1 MIQFNINKKVSVLL
15 AVALGFVSLG
25 NAQQALTLAAAKDFA
40 VKNAFQVKSKN
51 LDAQSAKLQT
61 EELLAIGLPQ
71 INGSIQYQ
79 NFIDR
84 PTSIL
89 PGDFFGMPGQNV
101 AVQFGVPQTLTA
113 GINASQLLFDG
124 SWLVG
129 LQASKAYAALQNKN
143 IIKSEIDVKRAT
155 EEAYHLAVIAE
166 ESIALLTASR
176 DLLATTL
183 DHTKALQ
190 KEGFVE
196 TQDVEQLT
204 LSLNELEARIRVA
217 QTQALIAKTLL
228 KFTIGM
234 NVEEEITLADNSKT
248 ILESFNAQLVQ
259 TSFNADNLIDN
270 QIIKDGLALQKL
282 SVKNQQA
289 RLLPNMAAFYSLQR
303 QAQRQEFNFFNGNE
317 AWYPTQLWGL
327 SMNIPI
333 VSGGSK
339 MKGIEKAQVEV
350 KRMEETLAFST
361 NGAKLEYQVGMA
373 EYMNATQ
380 NVELAM
386 QSYALASSILEKT
399 QIKFDQGT
407 SSSFELSRQTSQLLQ
422 AQVTLIQARLSLMNA
437 QTRLSK
443 SLNAL

>member
-25 NAQQALTLAAAKDFA
+25 NAQQSLTLAAAKEYA
-40 VKNAFQVKSKN
+40 MKNAFEVKSKN
-51 LDAQSAKLQT
+51 FDSESAKLRT
-61 EELLAIGLPQ
+61 EELIAIGIPQ
-71 INGSIQYQ
+71 ISGNIQYQ

-129 LQASKAYAALQNKN
+129 LQASKAYAALQSKN
-143 IIKSEIDVKRAT
+143 IIKSEIEVKRAT
-155 EEAYHLAVIAE
+155 EEAYHLAVIAQ

-176 DLLATTL
+176 DLLAETL
-183 DHTKALQ
+183 DHTKAL
-190 KEGFVE
+190 KSEGFVE
-196 TQDVEQLT
+196 TQDVEQIT

-234 NVEEEITLADNSKT
+234 NVDEEISLADDSRS
-248 ILESFNAQLVQ
+248 ILESFNTQLVQ
-259 TSFNADNLIDN
+259 TTFNAENLIDN
-270 QIIKDGLALQKL
+270 QIIKEGLSLQKL
-282 SVKNQQA
+282 SVKNEQA
-289 RLLPNMAAFYSLQR
+289 GLLPNLAAFYSVQR
-303 QAQRQEFNFFNGNE
+303 QAQRQEFNFLDGNE
-317 AWYPTQLWGL
+317 PWYPTQLWGL
-327 SMNIPI
+327 SMNVPI
-333 VSGGSK
+333 VSGGGK
-339 MKGIEKAQVEV
+339 MKSIQKAEVEV
-350 KRMEETLAFST
+350 KRMEETLAFS
-361 NGAKLEYQVGMA
+361 NNAAKLEYQVGMA
-373 EYMNATQ
+373 EYMNAAQ
-380 NVELAM
+380 NLDLAM
-386 QSYALASSILEKT
+386 QSYTLASSILEKT

-422 AQVTLIQARLSLMNA
+422 AEVTLIQARLSLMNA

>member
-1 MIQFNINKKVSVLL
+1 MSVLL
-15 AVALGFVSLG
+15 AAVLGFVSLT
-25 NAQQALTLAAAKDFA
+25 NAQQAMTLAAAKDYA
-40 VKNAFQVKSKN
+40 VKNAFQVKSKSF
-51 LDAQSAKLQT
+51 DAQTAKLQT
-61 EELLAIGLPQ
+61 EELIAIGLPQ
-71 INGSIQYQ
+71 VNGSIQYQ

-113 GINASQLLFDG
+113 GISASQLLFDG

-143 IIKSEIDVKRAT
+143 IVKSEIEVKRAT
-155 EEAYHLAVIAE
+155 EEAYHLAVIAQ
-166 ESIALLTASR
+166 ESISLLSASR
-176 DLLATTL
+176 TLLKSTL
-183 DHTKALQ
+183 EHTQALN

-196 TQDVEQLT
+196 TQDVQQLS
-204 LSLNELEARIRVA
+204 LSLNELEARIRNA
-217 QTQALIAKTLL
+217 ETQAKIAKNLL

-234 NVEEEITLADNSKT
+234 NVEEDITLADNSKS
-248 ILESFNAQLVQ
+248 ILESFNAKLVQ
-259 TSFNADNLIDN
+259 TPFNADNLIDN

-289 RLLPNMAAFYSLQR
+289 RLLPNMAAFYSVQR
-303 QAQRQEFNFFNGNE
+303 QAQRQEFNFFDGSQP
-317 AWYPTQLWGL
+317 WYPTQIWGL
-327 SMNIPI
+327 SMNVPI
-333 VSGGSK
+333 LSGGAKS
-339 MKGIEKAQVEV
+339 KGIQKAGVEV

-361 NGAKLEYQVGMA
+361 NAAKLEYQVGMA

-386 QSYALASSILEKT
+386 QSYNLAASILEKT

-422 AQVTLIQARLSLMNA
+422 SQVTLIQARLSLMNA

>member
-1 MIQFNINKKVSVLL
+1 
-15 AVALGFVSLG
+15 
-25 NAQQALTLAAAKDFA
+25 
-40 VKNAFQVKSKN
+40 
-51 LDAQSAKLQT
+51 
-61 EELLAIGLPQ
+61 
-71 INGSIQYQ
+71 
-79 NFIDR
+79 
-84 PTSIL
+84 
-89 PGDFFGMPGQNV
+89 
-101 AVQFGVPQTLTA
+101 VQFGVPQTLTA

-143 IIKSEIDVKRAT
+143 IIKSEIEVKRAT
-155 EEAYHLAVIAE
+155 EEAYHLAVIAQ

-176 DLLATTL
+176 DLLSESL
-183 DHTKALQ
+183 EHTKALK
-190 KEGFVE
+190 KEGFLE
-196 TQDVEQLT
+196 TQDVEQLS

-234 NVEEEITLADNSKT
+234 NVDEEITLADNSAM

-259 TSFNADNLIDN
+259 SPFNAENLIDN
-270 QIIKDGLALQKL
+270 QIIKEGLSLQKL

-289 RLLPNMAAFYSLQR
+289 GLLPNLAAFYSVQR
-303 QAQRQEFNFFNGNE
+303 QAQRQEFNFFDGNE
-317 AWYPTQLWGL
+317 PWYPTQLWGL

-333 VSGGSK
+333 VSGGGK
-339 MKGIEKAQVEV
+339 MKSIQKAEIEV
-350 KRMEETLAFST
+350 KRIEETLAFS
-361 NGAKLEYQVGMA
+361 NNAAKLEYQVGMA

-380 NVELAM
+380 NVDLAT
-386 QSYALASSILEKT
+386 QSYALASSILNKT

-422 AQVTLIQARLSLMNA
+422 AEVSLIQARLSLMNA

>member
-1 MIQFNINKKVSVLL
+1 MIQFNINKKISVLL

-25 NAQQALTLAAAKDFA
+25 TAQQALTLAAAKEFA
-40 VKNAFQVKSKN
+40 LKNAFQVKSKT
-51 LDAQSAKLQT
+51 LDAQTAKLQT

-71 INGSIQYQ
+71 ISGSIQYQ

-183 DHTKALQ
+183 EHTKALQ

-217 QTQALIAKTLL
+217 QTQALVAKTLL

-234 NVEEEITLADNSKT
+234 NVEEEITLADNSKI

-259 TSFNADNLIDN
+259 SPFNPEVLIDN
-270 QIIKDGLALQKL
+270 LIIKDGLALQKL

-289 RLLPNMAAFYSLQR
+289 GLLPNLAGFYSLQR
-303 QAQRQEFNFFNGNE
+303 QAQRQEFNFFDGNE

-333 VSGGSK
+333 VSGGGK
-339 MKGIEKAQVEV
+339 MKSIQKAEVEV

>member
-1 MIQFNINKKVSVLL
+1 MIQFNINKRVGVFL
-15 AVALGFVSLG
+15 ALVLGFVSLG
-25 NAQQALTLAAAKDFA
+25 TAQQALTLAAAKEFA
-40 VKNAFQVKSKN
+40 LKNAFQVKSKT
-51 LDAQSAKLQT
+51 LDSQTAKLQT

-71 INGSIQYQ
+71 ISGSIQYQ

-113 GINASQLLFDG
+113 GISASQLLFDG

-129 LQASKAYAALQNKN
+129 LQASKAYAALQSKN
-143 IIKSEIDVKRAT
+143 IVKSEIEVKRAT
-155 EEAYHLAVIAE
+155 EEAYHLAVIAQ

-176 DLLATTL
+176 DLLASTL
-183 DHTKALQ
+183 EHTKAL
-190 KEGFVE
+190 KAEGFVE

-204 LSLNELEARIRVA
+204 LSLNELEARIRTA

-234 NVEEEITLADNSKT
+234 NVEEEITLVDNSKS
-248 ILESFNAQLVQ
+248 ILDSFNAQILQ
-259 TSFNADNLIDN
+259 TPFSADNLIDN
-270 QIIKDGLALQKL
+270 QIIRDGLALQKL

-289 RLLPNMAAFYSLQR
+289 RLLPNMAAFYSIQK
-303 QAQRQEFNFFNGNE
+303 QAQRQEFNFFKGSE
-317 AWYPTQLWGL
+317 PWYPTQLWGL
-327 SMNIPI
+327 SMNVPI
-333 VSGGSK
+333 VSGGGK
-339 MKGIEKAQVEV
+339 MKSIQKAGVEV

-361 NGAKLEYQVGMA
+361 NAAKLEYQVGMA

-380 NVELAM
+380 NVELAL
-386 QSYALASSILEKT
+386 QSYTLAASILNKT

-422 AQVTLIQARLSLMNA
+422 SQVALIQARLSLMNA

>member
-1 MIQFNINKKVSVLL
+1 MIQFNINKKITALL
-15 AVALGFVSLG
+15 LVVFGFVSLG
-25 NAQQALTLAAAKDFA
+25 TAQQALTLAAAKEFA
-40 VKNAFQVKSKN
+40 VKNAFQVKNKGF
-51 LDAQSAKLQT
+51 DAQTAKLQT
-61 EELLAIGLPQ
+61 DELIAIGLPQ
-71 INGSIQYQ
+71 ISGSVQYQ

-113 GINASQLLFDG
+113 GLNASQLLFDG

-143 IIKSEIDVKRAT
+143 IVKSEIEVKRAT
-155 EEAYHLAVIAE
+155 EEAYHLAVIAQ
-166 ESIALLTASR
+166 ESISLLTASR
-176 DLLATTL
+176 DLLAETL
-183 DHTKALQ
+183 EHTKAL
-190 KEGFVE
+190 KNEGFVE

-234 NVEEEITLADNSKT
+234 NVDEEITLADNSKT
-248 ILESFNAQLVQ
+248 ILDSFNAQLVQ
-259 TSFNADNLIDN
+259 SPFNADVLIDN
-270 QIIKDGLALQKL
+270 LIIKDGLALQKL

-289 RLLPNMAAFYSLQR
+289 RLLPNLAAFYSIQR
-303 QAQRQEFNFFNGNE
+303 QAQRQEFNFLDGNQP
-317 AWYPTQLWGL
+317 WYPTQLWGL
-327 SMNIPI
+327 SMNVPI
-333 VSGGSK
+333 VSGGAKSK
-339 MKGIEKAQVEV
+339 SIQRAGVEV
-350 KRMEETLAFST
+350 KRMEETLAFS
-361 NGAKLEYQVGMA
+361 NNAAKLEYQVGMA

-380 NVELAM
+380 NVDLAM
-386 QSYALASSILEKT
+386 QSFNLATSILNKT

-422 AQVTLIQARLSLMNA
+422 AQVSLIQARLSLMNA

>member
-1 MIQFNINKKVSVLL
+1 MIQFNINKKISVLV

-25 NAQQALTLAAAKDFA
+25 NAQQALTLVGAKEFA

-51 LDAQSAKLQT
+51 LDAQTAKLQT
-61 EELLAIGLPQ
+61 EQLLAIGLPQ
-71 INGSIQYQ
+71 ISGSIQYQ

-155 EEAYHLAVIAE
+155 EEAYHLAVIAQ

-183 DHTKALQ
+183 EHTKAL
-190 KEGFVE
+190 KNEGFVE
-196 TQDVEQLT
+196 TQDVEQLS

-217 QTQALIAKTLL
+217 QTQALVAKSLL

-234 NVEEEITLADNSKT
+234 NVEEEITLLDNSNA

-259 TSFNADNLIDN
+259 TTFNADNLIDN

-289 RLLPNMAAFYSLQR
+289 GLLPNLAAFYSLQR
-303 QAQRQEFNFFNGNE
+303 QAQRQEFNFFDGDE
-317 AWYPTQLWGL
+317 SWYPTQLWGL

-339 MKGIEKAQVEV
+339 MKGIQKAEVEV

-361 NGAKLEYQVGMA
+361 NAAKLEYQVGMA

-380 NVELAM
+380 NVDLAM
-386 QSYALASSILEKT
+386 QSYTLASSILEKT

-422 AQVTLIQARLSLMNA
+422 AQVSLIQARLSLMNA

>member
-1 MIQFNINKKVSVLL
+1 MIQFNINKKIT
-15 AVALGFVSLG
+15 ALFLVVFGFVSLG
-25 NAQQALTLAAAKDFA
+25 TAQQALTLAAAKEFA
-40 VKNAFQVKSKN
+40 VKNAFQVKSKTF
-51 LDAQSAKLQT
+51 DAQTAKLQT
-61 EELLAIGLPQ
+61 EELIAIGLPQ
-71 INGSIQYQ
+71 VNGSIQYQ

-113 GINASQLLFDG
+113 GISASQLLFDG

-143 IIKSEIDVKRAT
+143 IIKSEIEVKRAT
-155 EEAYHLAVIAE
+155 EEAYHLAVIAQ

-176 DLLATTL
+176 DLLAGTL
-183 DHTKALQ
+183 EHTKAL
-190 KEGFVE
+190 KNEGFVE

-234 NVEEEITLADNSKT
+234 NVDEEITLADNSKT
-248 ILESFNAQLVQ
+248 ILDAFNAQLVQ
-259 TSFNADNLIDN
+259 SPFNADVLIDN
-270 QIIKDGLALQKL
+270 LIIKDGLALQKL

-289 RLLPNMAAFYSLQR
+289 KLLPNMATFYSVQK
-303 QAQRQEFNFFNGNE
+303 QAQRQEFNFFDGSKP
-317 AWYPTQLWGL
+317 WYPTQIWGL
-327 SMNIPI
+327 SLNVPLI
-333 VSGGSK
+333 SGGAKSK
-339 MKGIEKAQVEV
+339 SIQRAGVEV
-350 KRMEETLAFST
+350 KRMEETLAFS
-361 NGAKLEYQVGMA
+361 NNAAKLEYQVGMA

-380 NVELAM
+380 NVDLAM
-386 QSYALASSILEKT
+386 QSFNLASSILNKT

-443 SLNAL
+443 SLNVL

>member
-1 MIQFNINKKVSVLL
+1 MIQFNINKKISVLL

-25 NAQQALTLAAAKDFA
+25 NAQQSLTLAAAKEYA
-40 VKNAFQVKSKN
+40 VQNAFQVKSKN
-51 LDAQSAKLQT
+51 FDAQSAKLQT

-71 INGSIQYQ
+71 ISGSIQYQ

-143 IIKSEIDVKRAT
+143 IIKSEIEVKRAT
-155 EEAYHLAVIAE
+155 EEAYHLAVIAQ

-176 DLLATTL
+176 DLLAETL
-183 DHTKALQ
+183 EHTKALK
-190 KEGFVE
+190 KEGFLE
-196 TQDVEQLT
+196 TQDVEQLS

-234 NVEEEITLADNSKT
+234 NVDEEITLADNSAM

-259 TSFNADNLIDN
+259 SPFNAENLIDN
-270 QIIKDGLALQKL
+270 QIIKEGLSLQKL

-289 RLLPNMAAFYSLQR
+289 GLLPNLAAFYSVQR
-303 QAQRQEFNFFNGNE
+303 QAQRQEFNFLDGNE
-317 AWYPTQLWGL
+317 PWYPTQLWGL
-327 SMNIPI
+327 SMNVPI
-333 VSGGSK
+333 VSGGRKTKSIQRA
-339 MKGIEKAQVEV
+339 GVEV
-350 KRMEETLAFST
+350 KRMEETLAYS
-361 NGAKLEYQVGMA
+361 NNAAKLEYQVGMA

-380 NVELAM
+380 NVDLAL
-386 QSYALASSILEKT
+386 QSYTLASSILNKT

-422 AQVTLIQARLSLMNA
+422 AEVSLIQARLSLMNA

>member
-1 MIQFNINKKVSVLL
+1 MIQFNINKKISVLV

-25 NAQQALTLAAAKDFA
+25 NAQQALTLAGAKEFA

-51 LDAQSAKLQT
+51 LDAQTAKLQT
-61 EELLAIGLPQ
+61 EQLLAIGLPQ
-71 INGSIQYQ
+71 ISGSIQYQ

-155 EEAYHLAVIAE
+155 EEAYHLAVIAQ

-183 DHTKALQ
+183 EHTKAL
-190 KEGFVE
+190 KNEGFVE
-196 TQDVEQLT
+196 TQDVEQLS

-217 QTQALIAKTLL
+217 QTQALVAKSLL

-234 NVEEEITLADNSKT
+234 NVEEEITLLDNSNA

-259 TSFNADNLIDN
+259 TTFNADNLIDN

-289 RLLPNMAAFYSLQR
+289 GLLPNLAAFYSLQR
-303 QAQRQEFNFFNGNE
+303 QAQRQEFNFFDGDE
-317 AWYPTQLWGL
+317 SWYPTQLWGL

-339 MKGIEKAQVEV
+339 MKGIQKAEVEV

-361 NGAKLEYQVGMA
+361 NAAKLEYQVGMA

-380 NVELAM
+380 NVDLAM
-386 QSYALASSILEKT
+386 QSYTLASSILEKT

-422 AQVTLIQARLSLMNA
+422 AQVSLIQARLSLMNA

>member
-1 MIQFNINKKVSVLL
+1 MIQFNINKKISVLL
-15 AVALGFVSLG
+15 AVMLGFVSLG
-25 NAQQALTLAAAKDFA
+25 TAQQSLTLAAAKEFA
-40 VKNAFQVKSKN
+40 LKNAFQVKSKT
-51 LDAQSAKLQT
+51 LDAQSAKLQAD
-61 EELLAIGLPQ
+61 ELLAIGLPQ
-71 INGSIQYQ
+71 ISGSVQYQ

-113 GINASQLLFDG
+113 GISASQLLFDG

-143 IIKSEIDVKRAT
+143 IVKSEIEVKRAT
-155 EEAYHLAVIAE
+155 EEAYHLAIIAQE
-166 ESIALLTASR
+166 GISLLTASR
-176 DLLATTL
+176 DLLASTL
-183 DHTKALQ
+183 EHTKAL
-190 KEGFVE
+190 KTEGFVE

-204 LSLNELEARIRVA
+204 LSLNELEARIRTA
-217 QTQALIAKTLL
+217 ETQAMIAKTLL

-234 NVEEEITLADNSKT
+234 NVEEEITLADDSKT
-248 ILESFNAQLVQ
+248 ILDSFNAQMLQ
-259 TSFNADNLIDN
+259 TPFNADNLIDN

-289 RLLPNMAAFYSLQR
+289 RLLPNMAAFYSVQK
-303 QAQRQEFNFFNGNE
+303 QAQRQEFNFFDGSKP
-317 AWYPTQLWGL
+317 WYPTQIWGL
-327 SMNIPI
+327 SMNVPI
-333 VSGGSK
+333 ISGGGK
-339 MKGIEKAQVEV
+339 MKSIQKAGVEV

-361 NGAKLEYQVGMA
+361 NAAKLEYQVGMA

-386 QSYALASSILEKT
+386 QSYNLAASILEKT

>member
-1 MIQFNINKKVSVLL
+1 MIQFNINKKISVLL

-25 NAQQALTLAAAKDFA
+25 SAQQALTLSAAKEFA
-40 VKNAFQVKSKN
+40 LKNAFQVKNKT
-51 LDAQSAKLQT
+51 LDAQTAKLQT

-71 INGSIQYQ
+71 ISGSIQYQ

-89 PGDFFGMPGQNV
+89 PGDFFGRPGQNV

-113 GINASQLLFDG
+113 GISASQLLFDG

-129 LQASKAYAALQNKN
+129 LQASKAYAALQSKN
-143 IIKSEIDVKRAT
+143 IVKSEIEVKRAT
-155 EEAYHLAVIAE
+155 EEAYHLAVIAQ

-176 DLLATTL
+176 DLLASTL
-183 DHTKALQ
+183 EHTKAL
-190 KEGFVE
+190 KTEGFVE

-204 LSLNELEARIRVA
+204 LSLNELEARIRTA
-217 QTQALIAKTLL
+217 EMQAVIAKTLL

-234 NVEEEITLADNSKT
+234 NVEEEITLVDNSKT
-248 ILESFNAQLVQ
+248 ILDSFNAQMLQ
-259 TSFNADNLIDN
+259 TPFNADNLIDN
-270 QIIKDGLALQKL
+270 QIIKDGLVLQKL

-289 RLLPNMAAFYSLQR
+289 RLLPNMAAFYSLQK
-303 QAQRQEFNFFNGNE
+303 QAQRQEFNFFQGSQP
-317 AWYPTQLWGL
+317 WYPTQLWGL
-327 SMNIPI
+327 SMNVPI
-333 VSGGSK
+333 VSGGVK
-339 MKGIEKAQVEV
+339 MKSIQKAGVEV

-361 NGAKLEYQVGMA
+361 NAAKLEYQVGMA

-380 NVELAM
+380 NVELAL
-386 QSYALASSILEKT
+386 QSYNLAASILNKT

-422 AQVTLIQARLSLMNA
+422 SQVALIQARLSLMNA

>member
-1 MIQFNINKKVSVLL
+1 MIQFNINKKVSVFL
-15 AVALGFVSLG
+15 AVVLGFVSLG
-25 NAQQALTLAAAKDFA
+25 SAQQALTLVAAKEFA
-40 VKNAFQVKSKN
+40 VKNAFQVKTKT
-51 LDAQSAKLQT
+51 LDAQTAKLQT
-61 EELLAIGLPQ
+61 EELIASGLPQ
-71 INGSIQYQ
+71 ISGSIQYQ

-183 DHTKALQ
+183 EHTKALQ

-217 QTQALIAKTLL
+217 QTQALVAKTLL

-234 NVEEEITLADNSKT
+234 NVEEEITLADNSKI

-259 TSFNADNLIDN
+259 SPFNPEVLIDN
-270 QIIKDGLALQKL
+270 LIIKDGLALQKL

-289 RLLPNMAAFYSLQR
+289 GLLPNLAGFYSLQR
-303 QAQRQEFNFFNGNE
+303 QAQRQEFNFFDGNE

-333 VSGGSK
+333 VSGGRK
-339 MKGIEKAQVEV
+339 MKSIQKAEVEV

>member
-1 MIQFNINKKVSVLL
+1 MIQFNINKKVSMLL
-15 AVALGFVSLG
+15 AVALGFVSIG
-25 NAQQALTLAAAKDFA
+25 TAQQALTLSAAKEFA
-40 VKNAFQVKSKN
+40 MKNAFQVKSKA
-51 LDAQSAKLQT
+51 LDAETAKLQT
-61 EELLAIGLPQ
+61 EELIGIGLPQ
-71 INGSIQYQ
+71 ISGSLQYQ

-113 GINASQLLFDG
+113 GITASQLLFDG
-124 SWLVG
+124 SWLIG

-143 IIKSEIDVKRAT
+143 IIKSEIEVKRAT
-155 EEAYHLAVIAE
+155 EEAYHLAVIAQ
-166 ESIALLTASR
+166 ESISLLTASR
-176 DLLATTL
+176 DLLKNTL
-183 DHTKALQ
+183 DHTIAL
-190 KEGFVE
+190 KNEGFVE

-204 LSLNELEARIRVA
+204 LSLNELEARIRNA
-217 QTQALIAKTLL
+217 ETQAKIAKTLL

-234 NVEEEITLADNSKT
+234 DVEEEITIADNSKT
-248 ILESFNAQLVQ
+248 ILDSFNAQLVQ
-259 TSFNADNLIDN
+259 SPFNADNLIDN

-282 SVKNQQA
+282 NVKNQQA
-289 RLLPNMAAFYSLQR
+289 RLLPNMAAFYSAQK
-303 QAQRQEFNFFNGNE
+303 QAQRQEFNFFDGSQP
-317 AWYPTQLWGL
+317 WYPTQIWGL
-327 SMNIPI
+327 SMNIPLI
-333 VSGGSK
+333 SGGSK
-339 MKGIEKAQVEV
+339 MKSIQRAGVEV

-361 NGAKLEYQVGMA
+361 NAAKLEYQVGMA

-380 NVELAM
+380 NVDLAM
-386 QSYALASSILEKT
+386 QSYNLAASILAKT

>member
-1 MIQFNINKKVSVLL
+1 MIQFNINKKISVLL
-15 AVALGFVSLG
+15 AVAFGFVSFG
-25 NAQQALTLAAAKDFA
+25 NAQQALTLAAAKEYA
-40 VKNAFQVKSKN
+40 VQNAFQVKSKN
-51 LDAQSAKLQT
+51 FDAQSAKLQT
-61 EELLAIGLPQ
+61 EELIASGLPQ
-71 INGSIQYQ
+71 ISGSIQYQ

-143 IIKSEIDVKRAT
+143 IIKSEIEVKRAT
-155 EEAYHLAVIAE
+155 EEAYHLAVIAQ

-176 DLLATTL
+176 DLLAETL
-183 DHTKALQ
+183 EHTKALK
-190 KEGFVE
+190 KEGFLE
-196 TQDVEQLT
+196 TQDVEQLS

-234 NVEEEITLADNSKT
+234 NVDEEITLADNSAM

-259 TSFNADNLIDN
+259 SPFNAENLIDN
-270 QIIKDGLALQKL
+270 QIIKEGLSLQKL

-289 RLLPNMAAFYSLQR
+289 GLLPNLAAFYSVQR
-303 QAQRQEFNFFNGNE
+303 QAQRQEFNFLDGNE
-317 AWYPTQLWGL
+317 PWYPTQLWGL
-327 SMNIPI
+327 SMNVPI
-333 VSGGSK
+333 VSGGR
-339 MKGIEKAQVEV
+339 KAKSIQRAGVEV
-350 KRMEETLAFST
+350 KRMEETLAYS
-361 NGAKLEYQVGMA
+361 NNAAKLEYQVGMA

-380 NVELAM
+380 NVDLAL
-386 QSYALASSILEKT
+386 QSYTLASSILNKT

-422 AQVTLIQARLSLMNA
+422 AEVSLIQARLSLMNA

>member
-25 NAQQALTLAAAKDFA
+25 TAQQALTLSAAKEYA
-40 VKNAFQVKSKN
+40 VKNAFQVKSKSF
-51 LDAQSAKLQT
+51 DAQAAKLQT
-61 EELLAIGLPQ
+61 DELIAIGLPQ

-143 IIKSEIDVKRAT
+143 IAKSEIEVKRAT
-155 EEAYHLAVIAE
+155 EEAYHLAVIAQ

-176 DLLATTL
+176 DLLKSTL
-183 DHTKALQ
+183 EHTQALK

-196 TQDVEQLT
+196 AQDVEQLS
-204 LSLNELEARIRVA
+204 LSLNELEARIRNA
-217 QTQALIAKTLL
+217 ETQAKIAKNLL

-234 NVEEEITLADNSKT
+234 NIDEEITLADNSKT
-248 ILESFNAQLVQ
+248 ILDSFNAQLVQ
-259 TSFNADNLIDN
+259 SPFNADNLIDN

-289 RLLPNMAAFYSLQR
+289 RLLPNMAAFYSVQR
-303 QAQRQEFNFFNGNE
+303 QAQRQEFNFFDGSQP
-317 AWYPTQLWGL
+317 WYPTQIWGL
-327 SMNIPI
+327 SMNVPI
-333 VSGGSK
+333 LSGGAK
-339 MKGIEKAQVEV
+339 MKGIQKAGVEV
-350 KRMEETLAFST
+350 KRMEETLSFST
-361 NGAKLEYQVGMA
+361 NAAKLEYQVGMA
-373 EYMNATQ
+373 EYLNAAQ
-380 NVELAM
+380 NVDLAM
-386 QSYALASSILEKT
+386 QSYNLATSILEKT

-407 SSSFELSRQTSQLLQ
+407 SSSFELSRQTSQMLQ

>member
-1 MIQFNINKKVSVLL
+1 MIQFNINKKLSALL
-15 AVALGFVSLG
+15 FLALGFVSLG
-25 NAQQALTLAAAKDFA
+25 NAQQALTLAAAKEYA
-40 VKNAFQVKSKN
+40 VQNAFQVKSKN
-51 LDAQSAKLQT
+51 FDAQSAKLQT
-61 EELLAIGLPQ
+61 EELIAIGLPQ
-71 INGSIQYQ
+71 ISGSIQYQ

-143 IIKSEIDVKRAT
+143 IIKSEIEVKRAT
-155 EEAYHLAVIAE
+155 EEAYHLAVIAQ

-176 DLLATTL
+176 DLLAETL
-183 DHTKALQ
+183 EHTKALK
-190 KEGFVE
+190 KEGFLE
-196 TQDVEQLT
+196 TQDVEQLS

-234 NVEEEITLADNSKT
+234 NVDEEITLADNSAM

-259 TSFNADNLIDN
+259 SPFNAENLIDN
-270 QIIKDGLALQKL
+270 QIIKEGLSLQKL

-289 RLLPNMAAFYSLQR
+289 GLLPNLAAFYSVQR
-303 QAQRQEFNFFNGNE
+303 QAQRQEFNFFDGNE
-317 AWYPTQLWGL
+317 PWYPTQLWGL

-333 VSGGSK
+333 VSGGGK
-339 MKGIEKAQVEV
+339 MKSIQKAEIEV
-350 KRMEETLAFST
+350 KRIEETLAFS
-361 NGAKLEYQVGMA
+361 NNAAKLEYQVGMA

-380 NVELAM
+380 NVDLAT
-386 QSYALASSILEKT
+386 QSYALASSILNKT

-422 AQVTLIQARLSLMNA
+422 AEVSLIQARLSLMNA

>member
-1 MIQFNINKKVSVLL
+1 MIQFNINKKISVLL

-25 NAQQALTLAAAKDFA
+25 SAQQALTLAAAKEFA
-40 VKNAFQVKSKN
+40 VKNGFQVKSKT
-51 LDAQSAKLQT
+51 LDAQTAKLQT

-71 INGSIQYQ
+71 ISGSIQYQ

-89 PGDFFGMPGQNV
+89 PGDFFGRPGQNV

-129 LQASKAYAALQNKN
+129 LQASKAYAALQSKN
-143 IIKSEIDVKRAT
+143 IVKSEIEVKRAT
-155 EEAYHLAVIAE
+155 EEAYHLAVIAQ

-176 DLLATTL
+176 DLLASTL
-183 DHTKALQ
+183 EHTKAL
-190 KEGFVE
+190 KTEGFVE

-234 NVEEEITLADNSKT
+234 NVEEDITLVDNSKT
-248 ILESFNAQLVQ
+248 ILDSFNAQMLQ
-259 TSFNADNLIDN
+259 TPFNADNLIDN

-289 RLLPNMAAFYSLQR
+289 RLLPNMAAFYSLQK
-303 QAQRQEFNFFNGNE
+303 QAQRQEFNFFQGSQP
-317 AWYPTQLWGL
+317 WYPTQLWGL
-327 SMNIPI
+327 SMNVPI
-333 VSGGSK
+333 VSGGGK
-339 MKGIEKAQVEV
+339 MKSIQKAGVEV

-361 NGAKLEYQVGMA
+361 NAAKLEYQVGMA

-380 NVELAM
+380 NVELAL
-386 QSYALASSILEKT
+386 QSYNLAASILNKT

-422 AQVTLIQARLSLMNA
+422 SQVALIQARLSLMNA

>member
-1 MIQFNINKKVSVLL
+1 MIQLNMNKKVGVLL
-15 AVALGFVSLG
+15 AVTLGIVSLA
-25 NAQQALTLAAAKDFA
+25 NAQQALTLAAAKEFA
-40 VKNAFQVKSKN
+40 VKNAFQVKSK
-51 LDAQSAKLQT
+51 DFDSQVAKFQT
-61 EELLAIGLPQ
+61 EELIAIGLPQ
-71 INGSIQYQ
+71 ISGSIQYQ

-129 LQASKAYAALQNKN
+129 LQASKAYAALQSKN
-143 IIKSEIDVKRAT
+143 IIKSEIEVKRAT
-155 EEAYHLAVIAE
+155 EEAYHLAVIAQ

-176 DLLATTL
+176 DLLTGTL
-183 DHTKALQ
+183 EHTKAL
-190 KEGFVE
+190 KNEGFVE

-204 LSLNELEARIRVA
+204 LSLNELEARIRNA
-217 QTQALIAKTLL
+217 ETQAKIAKTLL

-234 NVEEEITLADNSKT
+234 NVEEEITLADNSKS
-248 ILESFNAQLVQ
+248 LLDSFNAQMLQ
-259 TSFNADNLIDN
+259 TSFNADYLIDN

-282 SVKNQQA
+282 NVRNQQA
-289 RLLPNMAAFYSLQR
+289 RLLPNMAAFYSAQK
-303 QAQRQEFNFFNGNE
+303 QAQRQEFSFLDGSQP
-317 AWYPTQLWGL
+317 WYPTQIWGL
-327 SMNIPI
+327 SMNVPI
-333 VSGGSK
+333 VSGGGK
-339 MKGIEKAQVEV
+339 MKSIQKARVEV

-361 NGAKLEYQVGMA
+361 NAAKLEYQVGMA

-380 NVELAM
+380 NVDLAI
-386 QSYALASSILEKT
+386 QSYNLASSILEKT

-422 AQVTLIQARLSLMNA
+422 AQVSLIQARLSLMNA

>member
-1 MIQFNINKKVSVLL
+1 MIQFNINKKLSALL
-15 AVALGFVSLG
+15 FLALGFIAIG
-25 NAQQALTLAAAKDFA
+25 NAQQALTLAAAKEFA
-40 VKNAFQVKSKN
+40 VKNAFQVKSKSF
-51 LDAQSAKLQT
+51 DEQSAKLQT
-61 EELLAIGLPQ
+61 QELIAIGLPQ
-71 INGSIQYQ
+71 ISGSIQYQ

-155 EEAYHLAVIAE
+155 EEAYHYAVIAQ

-176 DLLATTL
+176 DLLAVTL
-183 DHTKALQ
+183 EQTVALK

-217 QTQALIAKTLL
+217 QTQALIAKSLL

-234 NVEEEITLADNSKT
+234 NVDEEITLADDSKM
-248 ILESFNAQLVQ
+248 ILDSFNMQLLQ
-259 TSFNADNLIDN
+259 STFNADNLIDN
-270 QIIKDGLALQKL
+270 QIIKDGLVLQKL
-282 SVKNQQA
+282 SVKNEQA
-289 RLLPNMAAFYSLQR
+289 GLLPNLAAFYSVQR
-303 QAQRQEFNFFNGNE
+303 QAQRQEFNFLDGNE
-317 AWYPTQLWGL
+317 SWYPTQLWGL

-333 VSGGSK
+333 VSGGGK
-339 MKGIEKAQVEV
+339 MKSIQRAEVEV

-361 NGAKLEYQVGMA
+361 NAAKLEYQVGMA

-386 QSYALASSILEKT
+386 QSYTLASSILQKT
-399 QIKFDQGT
+399 QVKFDQGT

-422 AQVTLIQARLSLMNA
+422 AQVSLIQARLSLMNA

>member
-1 MIQFNINKKVSVLL
+1 MIHFNINKKISALLVL
-15 AVALGFVSLG
+15 VLGFVSIG
-25 NAQQALTLAAAKDFA
+25 NTQQALTLAAAKEYA
-40 VKNAFQVKSKN
+40 LQNAFQVKSTG
-51 LDAQSAKLQT
+51 LDAKSAKLQT

-71 INGSIQYQ
+71 ISGSVQYQ

-155 EEAYHLAVIAE
+155 EEAYHYAVIAQ

-176 DLLATTL
+176 DLLQTTL
-183 DHTKALQ
+183 DHTKALN

-217 QTQALIAKTLL
+217 ETQALIAKALL

-234 NVEEEITLADNSKT
+234 NVDENITLADNSKT
-248 ILESFNAQLVQ
+248 ILEAFNAQLIQ
-259 TSFNADNLIDN
+259 TPFNADNLIDS
-270 QIIKDGLALQKL
+270 QIIKEGLSLQKL
-282 SVKNQQA
+282 SVKNKQA
-289 RLLPNMAAFYSLQR
+289 GLLPNLAAFYSIQR
-303 QAQRQEFNFFNGNE
+303 QAQRQEFDFLDGNE
-317 AWYPTQLWGL
+317 PWYPTQLWGL

-333 VSGGSK
+333 VSGGGK
-339 MKGIEKAQVEV
+339 MKTIQRAEVEV
-350 KRMEETLAFST
+350 KRMEETLAFS
-361 NGAKLEYQVGMA
+361 NNAAKLEYQVGMA
-373 EYMNATQ
+373 EYMNAAQ
-380 NVELAM
+380 NVDLAT
-386 QSYALASSILEKT
+386 QSYALAGSILQKT
-399 QIKFDQGT
+399 QVKFDEGT

-422 AQVTLIQARLSLMNA
+422 AQVSLIQARLSLMNA

>member
-1 MIQFNINKKVSVLL
+1 MIQFNINKKLSALL

-25 NAQQALTLAAAKDFA
+25 NAQQALTLAGAKEFA
-40 VKNAFQVKSKN
+40 VKNAFQVKTKG

-61 EELLAIGLPQ
+61 DQLLAIGLPQ
-71 INGSIQYQ
+71 ISGSLQYQ

-129 LQASKAYAALQNKN
+129 LQASRAYAALQNKN

-155 EEAYHLAVIAE
+155 EEAYHLAVIAQ
-166 ESIALLTASR
+166 ESIALLSASR

-183 DHTKALQ
+183 EHTKAL
-190 KEGFVE
+190 KNEGFVE
-196 TQDVEQLT
+196 TQDVEQLS
-204 LSLNELEARIRVA
+204 LSLNELDARIRVA
-217 QTQALIAKTLL
+217 QTQALVAKTLL

-234 NVEEEITLADNSKT
+234 NVDEEITLLDNST
-248 ILESFNAQLVQ
+248 AILESFNAQLVQ
-259 TSFNADNLIDN
+259 TTFNADNLIDN

-289 RLLPNMAAFYSLQR
+289 GLLPNLAGFYSLQR
-303 QAQRQEFNFFNGNE
+303 QAQRQEFNFFDGNE
-317 AWYPTQLWGL
+317 PWYPTQLWGL

-339 MKGIEKAQVEV
+339 MKGIQKAEVEV

-361 NGAKLEYQVGMA
+361 NAAKLEYQVGMA

-380 NVELAM
+380 NVDLAM
-386 QSYALASSILEKT
+386 QSYTLAASILEKT

-422 AQVTLIQARLSLMNA
+422 AQVSLIQARLSLMNA

>member
-1 MIQFNINKKVSVLL
+1 MIQFNINKKLSALL

-25 NAQQALTLAAAKDFA
+25 NAQQALTLAAAKEFA
-40 VKNAFQVKSKN
+40 VKNAFQVKTTN

-61 EELLAIGLPQ
+61 DQLLAIGLPQ

-129 LQASKAYAALQNKN
+129 LQASRAYAALQNKN

-155 EEAYHLAVIAE
+155 EEAYHLAVISQ
-166 ESIALLTASR
+166 ESIALLSASR

-183 DHTKALQ
+183 EQTKAL
-190 KEGFVE
+190 KNEGFVE
-196 TQDVEQLT
+196 TQDVEQLS
-204 LSLNELEARIRVA
+204 LSLNELDARIRVA
-217 QTQALIAKTLL
+217 QTQALVAKTLL

-234 NVEEEITLADNSKT
+234 NVDEEITLLDNSTT
-248 ILESFNAQLVQ
+248 ILESFNTQLVQ
-259 TSFNADNLIDN
+259 TAFNADNLIDN
-270 QIIKDGLALQKL
+270 QIIKEGLALQKL

-289 RLLPNMAAFYSLQR
+289 GLLPNLAGFYSLQR
-303 QAQRQEFNFFNGNE
+303 QAQRQEFNFFDGDE
-317 AWYPTQLWGL
+317 SWYPTQLWGL

-333 VSGGSK
+333 VSGGNK
-339 MKGIEKAQVEV
+339 MKGIQKAEVEV

-361 NGAKLEYQVGMA
+361 NAAKLEYQVGMA

-380 NVELAM
+380 NVDLAM
-386 QSYALASSILEKT
+386 QSYNLASSILQKT

-422 AQVTLIQARLSLMNA
+422 AQVSLIQARLSLMNA

>member
-1 MIQFNINKKVSVLL
+1 MIQFNINKKVSVFL
-15 AVALGFVSLG
+15 AVVLGFVSLG
-25 NAQQALTLAAAKDFA
+25 SAQQALTLVAAKEFA
-40 VKNAFQVKSKN
+40 VKNAFQVKTKT
-51 LDAQSAKLQT
+51 LDAQTAKLQT
-61 EELLAIGLPQ
+61 EELIAIGFPQ
-71 INGSIQYQ
+71 ISGSIQYQ

-183 DHTKALQ
+183 EHTKALQ

-217 QTQALIAKTLL
+217 QTQALVAKTLL

-234 NVEEEITLADNSKT
+234 NVEEEITLADNSKI

-259 TSFNADNLIDN
+259 SPFNPEVLIDN
-270 QIIKDGLALQKL
+270 LIIKDGLALQKL

-289 RLLPNMAAFYSLQR
+289 GLLPNLAGFYSLQR
-303 QAQRQEFNFFNGNE
+303 QAQRQEFNFFDGNE

-333 VSGGSK
+333 VSGGRK
-339 MKGIEKAQVEV
+339 MKSIQKAEVEV

>member
-1 MIQFNINKKVSVLL
+1 MIKFNINKKISILL

-25 NAQQALTLAAAKDFA
+25 NAQQSLTMAAAKEYA
-40 VKNAFQVKSKN
+40 VQNAFQVKSKN
-51 LDAQSAKLQT
+51 FDAQSAKLQT
-61 EELLAIGLPQ
+61 EELIAIGLPQ
-71 INGSIQYQ
+71 ISGSIQYQ

-143 IIKSEIDVKRAT
+143 IIKSEIEVKRAT
-155 EEAYHLAVIAE
+155 EEAYHLAVIAQ

-176 DLLATTL
+176 DLLAGTL
-183 DHTKALQ
+183 EHTKALN
-190 KEGFVE
+190 KEGFLE

-217 QTQALIAKTLL
+217 KTQALIAQTLL

-234 NVEEEITLADNSKT
+234 NVDEEITLADNSAT
-248 ILESFNAQLVQ
+248 ILDSFNAQLVQ
-259 TSFNADNLIDN
+259 SPFNAENLIDN
-270 QIIKDGLALQKL
+270 QIIKEGLSLQKL

-289 RLLPNMAAFYSLQR
+289 GLLPSLAAFYSVQR
-303 QAQRQEFNFFNGNE
+303 QAQRQEFNFLDGNE
-317 AWYPTQLWGL
+317 PWYPTQLWGL
-327 SMNIPI
+327 SMNVPI
-333 VSGGSK
+333 VSGGRKTKSIQRA
-339 MKGIEKAQVEV
+339 GVEV
-350 KRMEETLAFST
+350 KRMEETLAFS
-361 NGAKLEYQVGMA
+361 NNAAKLEYQVGMA

-380 NVELAM
+380 NVDLAT
-386 QSYALASSILEKT
+386 QSYTLASSILNKT

-422 AQVTLIQARLSLMNA
+422 AEVSLIQARLSLMNA

>member
-1 MIQFNINKKVSVLL
+1 MIQFNINKKVSLL
-15 AVALGFVSLG
+15 IAVALGFVSLG
-25 NAQQALTLAAAKDFA
+25 TAQQALTLAAAKEYA
-40 VKNAFQVKSKN
+40 VKNAFQVKSKSF
-51 LDAQSAKLQT
+51 DAQTAKLQT
-61 EELLAIGLPQ
+61 EELIAVGLPQ

-89 PGDFFGMPGQNV
+89 PGDFFGRPGQNV

-113 GINASQLLFDG
+113 GISASQLLFDG
-124 SWLVG
+124 SWLIG

-143 IIKSEIDVKRAT
+143 IAKSEIEVKRAT
-155 EEAYHLAVIAE
+155 EEAYHLAVIAQ

-176 DLLATTL
+176 DLLKSTL
-183 DHTKALQ
+183 DHTQALK

-196 TQDVEQLT
+196 AQDVEQLS
-204 LSLNELEARIRVA
+204 LSLNELEARIRNA
-217 QTQALIAKTLL
+217 ETQAKIAKNLL

-234 NVEEEITLADNSKT
+234 NIDEEITLADNSKT
-248 ILESFNAQLVQ
+248 ILDSFNAQLVQ
-259 TSFNADNLIDN
+259 TPFSADNLIDN
-270 QIIKDGLALQKL
+270 QILKDGLALQKL

-289 RLLPNMAAFYSLQR
+289 RLLPNMAAFYSVQR
-303 QAQRQEFNFFNGNE
+303 QAQRQEFNFFDGSQP
-317 AWYPTQLWGL
+317 WYPTQIWGL
-327 SMNIPI
+327 SMNVPI
-333 VSGGSK
+333 LSGGAK
-339 MKGIEKAQVEV
+339 MKGIQKAGVEV

-361 NGAKLEYQVGMA
+361 NAAKLEYQVGMA
-373 EYMNATQ
+373 EYTNATQ
-380 NVELAM
+380 NVDLAM
-386 QSYALASSILEKT
+386 QSYNLASSILNKT

>member
-1 MIQFNINKKVSVLL
+1 MIQFNINKKISVLL

-25 NAQQALTLAAAKDFA
+25 TAQQALTLAAAKEFA
-40 VKNAFQVKSKN
+40 LKNSFQVKSKT

-71 INGSIQYQ
+71 ISGSIQYQ

-143 IIKSEIDVKRAT
+143 IIKSEIDVKQAT
-155 EEAYHLAVIAE
+155 EEAYHFAVISE

-176 DLLATTL
+176 DLIAQSLE
-183 DHTKALQ
+183 HTKALN
-190 KEGFVE
+190 KEGFLE

-204 LSLNELEARIRVA
+204 LSLYELEGRIRIA
-217 QTQALIAKTLL
+217 EKQALIAKTLL

-234 NVEEEITLADNSKT
+234 NVEEEITLADNSTT

-259 TSFNADNLIDN
+259 SPFNADNLIDN
-270 QIIKDGLALQKL
+270 QIIKEGLALQKL

-289 RLLPNMAAFYSLQR
+289 GLLPNLAAFYSLQR
-303 QAQRQEFNFFNGNE
+303 QAQRQEFNFFDGNE

-327 SMNIPI
+327 SMNIPL
-333 VSGGSK
+333 VSGGGK
-339 MKGIEKAQVEV
+339 MKSIQKAEVEV
-350 KRMEETLAFST
+350 KRMEETLSFS
-361 NGAKLEYQVGMA
+361 NNAAKLEYQVGMA

-380 NVELAM
+380 NVDLAM
-386 QSYALASSILEKT
+386 QSYNLASSILQKT

-422 AQVTLIQARLSLMNA
+422 AQVSLIQARLSLMNA

>member
-1 MIQFNINKKVSVLL
+1 MIQFNINKKISVLF
-15 AVALGFVSLG
+15 AVTLGFVSLA
-25 NAQQALTLAAAKDFA
+25 NAQQALTLAAAKEFA
-40 VKNAFQVKSKN
+40 VKNAFQVKSKEF
-51 LDAQSAKLQT
+51 DSQVAKFQT
-61 EELLAIGLPQ
+61 EELVAIGLPQ
-71 INGSIQYQ
+71 ISGSIQYQ

-89 PGDFFGMPGQNV
+89 PGDFFGMPGRNV

-113 GINASQLLFDG
+113 GISASQLLFDG

-129 LQASKAYAALQNKN
+129 LQASKAYAALQSKN

-155 EEAYHLAVIAE
+155 EEAYHLAVIAQ

-176 DLLATTL
+176 DLLTGTL
-183 DHTKALQ
+183 EHTKAL
-190 KEGFVE
+190 KNEGFVE

-204 LSLNELEARIRVA
+204 LSLNELEARIRNA
-217 QTQALIAKTLL
+217 ETQAKIAKTLL

-234 NVEEEITLADNSKT
+234 NVEEEITLADNSKM
-248 ILESFNAQLVQ
+248 LLDSFNAQMLQ

-282 SVKNQQA
+282 NVRNQQA
-289 RLLPNMAAFYSLQR
+289 RLLPNMAAFYSAQK
-303 QAQRQEFNFFNGNE
+303 QAQREEFNFFDGSQP
-317 AWYPTQLWGL
+317 WYPTQIWGL
-327 SMNIPI
+327 SMNVPI
-333 VSGGSK
+333 ISGGGK
-339 MKGIEKAQVEV
+339 MKSIQKAGVEV

-361 NGAKLEYQVGMA
+361 NAAKLEYQVGMA

-380 NVELAM
+380 NVDLAM
-386 QSYALASSILEKT
+386 QSYNLSSSILEKT

-422 AQVTLIQARLSLMNA
+422 AQVSLIQARLSLMNA

>member
-1 MIQFNINKKVSVLL
+1 MIKFNINKKISILL
-15 AVALGFVSLG
+15 AVALGFVFPG
-25 NAQQALTLAAAKDFA
+25 NAQQSLTLAAAKEYA
-40 VKNAFQVKSKN
+40 VQNAFQVKSKN
-51 LDAQSAKLQT
+51 FDAQSAKLQT
-61 EELLAIGLPQ
+61 EQLLAIGLPQ
-71 INGSIQYQ
+71 ISGSIQYQ

-143 IIKSEIDVKRAT
+143 IIKSEIDVKQAT
-155 EEAYHLAVIAE
+155 EEAYHFAVISE

-176 DLLATTL
+176 DLIAQSLE
-183 DHTKALQ
+183 HTKALN

-204 LSLNELEARIRVA
+204 LSFYELEGRIRIA
-217 QTQALIAKTLL
+217 EKQALIAKTLL

-234 NVEEEITLADNSKT
+234 NVEEEITLADNSTT

-259 TSFNADNLIDN
+259 SPFNADNLIDN
-270 QIIKDGLALQKL
+270 QIIKEGLALQKL

-289 RLLPNMAAFYSLQR
+289 GLLPNLAAFYSLQR
-303 QAQRQEFNFFNGNE
+303 QAQRQEFNFFDGNE

-333 VSGGSK
+333 VSGGGK
-339 MKGIEKAQVEV
+339 MKSIQKAEVEV
-350 KRMEETLAFST
+350 KRMEETLAFAT
-361 NGAKLEYQVGMA
+361 NGAKLEYQAGMA
-373 EYMNATQ
+373 EYMSATL
-380 NVELAM
+380 NVELAL
-386 QSYALASSILEKT
+386 QSYALAASILEKT

-422 AQVTLIQARLSLMNA
+422 AQVSLIQVRLNLMNA

>member
-1 MIQFNINKKVSVLL
+1 MIQFNINKKVSLL
-15 AVALGFVSLG
+15 IAVALGFVSLG
-25 NAQQALTLAAAKDFA
+25 TAQQALTLAAAKDYA
-40 VKNAFQVKSKN
+40 VKNAFQVKSKSF
-51 LDAQSAKLQT
+51 DAQTAKLQT
-61 EELLAIGLPQ
+61 EELIAVGLPQ

-89 PGDFFGMPGQNV
+89 PGDFFGRPGQNV

-113 GINASQLLFDG
+113 GISASQLLFDG
-124 SWLVG
+124 SWLIG

-143 IIKSEIDVKRAT
+143 IAKSEIEVKRAT
-155 EEAYHLAVIAE
+155 EEAYHLAVIAQ

-176 DLLATTL
+176 DLLKSTL
-183 DHTKALQ
+183 DHTQALK

-196 TQDVEQLT
+196 AQDVEQLS
-204 LSLNELEARIRVA
+204 LSLNELEARIRNA
-217 QTQALIAKTLL
+217 ETQAKIAKNLL

-234 NVEEEITLADNSKT
+234 NIEEEITLADNSKT
-248 ILESFNAQLVQ
+248 ILDSFNAQLVQ
-259 TSFNADNLIDN
+259 TPFSADNLIDN
-270 QIIKDGLALQKL
+270 QILKDGLALQKL

-289 RLLPNMAAFYSLQR
+289 RLLPNMAAFYSVQR
-303 QAQRQEFNFFNGNE
+303 QAQRQEFNFFDGSQP
-317 AWYPTQLWGL
+317 WYPTQIWGL
-327 SMNIPI
+327 SMNVPI
-333 VSGGSK
+333 LSGGAK
-339 MKGIEKAQVEV
+339 MKGIQKAGVEV

-361 NGAKLEYQVGMA
+361 NAAKLEYQVGMA
-373 EYMNATQ
+373 EYTNATQ
-380 NVELAM
+380 NVDLAM
-386 QSYALASSILEKT
+386 QSYNLASSILNKT

>member
-1 MIQFNINKKVSVLL
+1 MIQFNINKKLSALL
-15 AVALGFVSLG
+15 FLALGFVSLG
-25 NAQQALTLAAAKDFA
+25 NAQQALTLAAAKEYA
-40 VKNAFQVKSKN
+40 VQNAFQVKSKN
-51 LDAQSAKLQT
+51 FDAQSAKLQT
-61 EELLAIGLPQ
+61 EELIAIGLPQ
-71 INGSIQYQ
+71 ISGSIQYQ

-143 IIKSEIDVKRAT
+143 IIKSEIEVKRAT
-155 EEAYHLAVIAE
+155 EEAYHLAVIAQ

-176 DLLATTL
+176 DLLAETL
-183 DHTKALQ
+183 EHTKALK
-190 KEGFVE
+190 KEGFLE
-196 TQDVEQLT
+196 TQDVEQLS

-234 NVEEEITLADNSKT
+234 NVDEEITLADNSAM

-259 TSFNADNLIDN
+259 SPFNAENLIDN
-270 QIIKDGLALQKL
+270 QIIKEGLSLQKL

-289 RLLPNMAAFYSLQR
+289 GLLPNLAAFYSVQR
-303 QAQRQEFNFFNGNE
+303 QAQRQEFNFLDGNE
-317 AWYPTQLWGL
+317 PWYPTQLWGL
-327 SMNIPI
+327 SMNVPI
-333 VSGGSK
+333 VSGGR
-339 MKGIEKAQVEV
+339 KAKSIQRAGVEV
-350 KRMEETLAFST
+350 KRMEETLAYS
-361 NGAKLEYQVGMA
+361 NNAAKLEYQVGMA

-380 NVELAM
+380 NVDLAM
-386 QSYALASSILEKT
+386 QSYTLASSILQKT
-399 QIKFDQGT
+399 QVKFDQGT

-422 AQVTLIQARLSLMNA
+422 AEVSLIQARLTLMNA

>member
-1 MIQFNINKKVSVLL
+1 MIHFNINKKVSVLI

-25 NAQQALTLAAAKDFA
+25 NAQQSLTLAAAKEFA
-40 VKNAFQVKSKN
+40 VTNAFQVKSKN

-71 INGSIQYQ
+71 ISGSIQYQ

-101 AVQFGVPQTLTA
+101 PVQFGVPQTLTA
-113 GINASQLLFDG
+113 GISASQLLFDG

-129 LQASKAYAALQNKN
+129 LQASKAYAALQSKN
-143 IIKSEIDVKRAT
+143 IVKSEIEVKRAT
-155 EEAYHLAVIAE
+155 EEAYHLAVIAQ

-176 DLLATTL
+176 DLLASTL
-183 DHTKALQ
+183 EHTKAL
-190 KEGFVE
+190 KTEGFVE

-204 LSLNELEARIRVA
+204 LSLNELEARIRTA

-234 NVEEEITLADNSKT
+234 NVEEEITLVDNSKS
-248 ILESFNAQLVQ
+248 ILDSFNAQILQ
-259 TSFNADNLIDN
+259 TPFSADNLIDN
-270 QIIKDGLALQKL
+270 QIIRDGLALQKL

-289 RLLPNMAAFYSLQR
+289 RLLPNMAAFYSIQK
-303 QAQRQEFNFFNGNE
+303 QAQRQEFNFFKGSE
-317 AWYPTQLWGL
+317 PWYPTQLWGL
-327 SMNIPI
+327 SMNVPI
-333 VSGGSK
+333 VSGGGK
-339 MKGIEKAQVEV
+339 MKSIQKAGVEV

-361 NGAKLEYQVGMA
+361 NAAKLEYQVGMA

-380 NVELAM
+380 NVELAL
-386 QSYALASSILEKT
+386 QSYTLAASILNKT

-422 AQVTLIQARLSLMNA
+422 SQVALIQARLSLMNA

>member
-1 MIQFNINKKVSVLL
+1 MIQFNINKKISVLF
-15 AVALGFVSLG
+15 AVTLGFVSLA
-25 NAQQALTLAAAKDFA
+25 NAQQALTLAAAKEFA
-40 VKNAFQVKSKN
+40 VKNAFQVKSKEF
-51 LDAQSAKLQT
+51 DSQVAKFQT
-61 EELLAIGLPQ
+61 EELVAIGLPQ
-71 INGSIQYQ
+71 ISGSIQYQ

-89 PGDFFGMPGQNV
+89 PGDFFGMPGRNV

-113 GINASQLLFDG
+113 GISASQLLFDG

-129 LQASKAYAALQNKN
+129 LQASKAYAALQSKN

-155 EEAYHLAVIAE
+155 EEAYHLAVIAQ

-176 DLLATTL
+176 DLLTGTL
-183 DHTKALQ
+183 EHTKAL
-190 KEGFVE
+190 KNEGFVE

-204 LSLNELEARIRVA
+204 LSLNELEARIRNA
-217 QTQALIAKTLL
+217 ETQAKIAKTLL

-234 NVEEEITLADNSKT
+234 NVEEEITLADNSKM
-248 ILESFNAQLVQ
+248 LLDSFNAQMLQ

-282 SVKNQQA
+282 NVRNHQA
-289 RLLPNMAAFYSLQR
+289 RLLPNMAAFYSAQK
-303 QAQRQEFNFFNGNE
+303 QAQREEFNFFDGSQP
-317 AWYPTQLWGL
+317 WYPTQIWGL
-327 SMNIPI
+327 SMNVPI
-333 VSGGSK
+333 ISGGGK
-339 MKGIEKAQVEV
+339 MKSIQKAGVEV

-361 NGAKLEYQVGMA
+361 NAAKLEYQVGMA

-380 NVELAM
+380 NVDLAM
-386 QSYALASSILEKT
+386 QSYNLSSSILEKT

-422 AQVTLIQARLSLMNA
+422 AQVSLIQARLSLMNA

>member
-1 MIQFNINKKVSVLL
+1 MIQFNINKKVSALL
-15 AVALGFVSLG
+15 LVALGFVSLG
-25 NAQQALTLAAAKDFA
+25 NAQQALTLAAAKEFA
-40 VKNAFQVKSKN
+40 LKNAFQVKNKT
-51 LDAQSAKLQT
+51 LDAQTAKLQS

-89 PGDFFGMPGQNV
+89 PGDFFGRPGQNV

-113 GINASQLLFDG
+113 GISASQLLFDG

-129 LQASKAYAALQNKN
+129 LQASRAYAALQNKN
-143 IIKSEIDVKRAT
+143 IIKSEIEVKRAT
-155 EEAYHLAVIAE
+155 EEAYHLAVIAQ

-176 DLLATTL
+176 DLLKGTL
-183 DHTKALQ
+183 DHTVALKQ
-190 KEGFVE
+190 EGFVE
-196 TQDVEQLT
+196 TQDVEQIT
-204 LSLNELEARIRVA
+204 LSLNELEARIRTA
-217 QTQALIAKTLL
+217 ETQAKIAKTLL

-234 NVEEEITLADNSKT
+234 NVEDDITLSDNSKT
-248 ILESFNAQLVQ
+248 ILEAFNAQLVQ
-259 TSFNADNLIDN
+259 TTFNADNLIDN

-289 RLLPNMAAFYSLQR
+289 KLLPNMAAFYSMQK
-303 QAQRQEFNFFNGNE
+303 QAQRQQFDFLDGSKP
-317 AWYPTQLWGL
+317 WYPTQIWGL
-327 SMNIPI
+327 SMNVPL
-333 VSGGSK
+333 VSGGAK
-339 MKGIEKAQVEV
+339 MKGIKKAGVEV
-350 KRMEETLAFST
+350 KRMEETLAYST
-361 NGAKLEYQVGMA
+361 NAAKLEYQVGMA

-380 NVELAM
+380 NVDLAV
-386 QSYALASSILEKT
+386 QSYNLASSILNKT

>member
-1 MIQFNINKKVSVLL
+1 L
-15 AVALGFVSLG
+15 AG
-25 NAQQALTLAAAKDFA
+25 AKEFA

-51 LDAQSAKLQT
+51 LDAQTAKLQT
-61 EELLAIGLPQ
+61 EQLLAIGLPQ
-71 INGSIQYQ
+71 ISGSIQYQ

-155 EEAYHLAVIAE
+155 EEAYHLAVIAQ
-166 ESIALLTASR
+166 ESIALLSASR

-183 DHTKALQ
+183 EHTKAL
-190 KEGFVE
+190 KNEGFVE
-196 TQDVEQLT
+196 TQDVEQLS

-217 QTQALIAKTLL
+217 QTQALVAKSLL

-234 NVEEEITLADNSKT
+234 NVEEEITLLDNSNA

-259 TSFNADNLIDN
+259 TTFNADNLIDN

-289 RLLPNMAAFYSLQR
+289 GLLPNLAAFYSLQR
-303 QAQRQEFNFFNGNE
+303 QAQRQEFNFFDGDE
-317 AWYPTQLWGL
+317 SWYPTQLWGL

-339 MKGIEKAQVEV
+339 MKGIQKAEVEV

-361 NGAKLEYQVGMA
+361 NAAKLEYQVGMA

-380 NVELAM
+380 NVDLAM
-386 QSYALASSILEKT
+386 QSYTLASSILEKT

-422 AQVTLIQARLSLMNA
+422 AQVSLIQARLSLMNA